1 MKMDRKLMALGRGV
15 APMWKMVSNH
25 SYAKRKQKKEIKVWN
40 GIGCKLMEGGKEWKV
55 GAPPVAPLC

>member
-1 MKMDRKLMALGRGV
+1 MKMDRKLMEIGMGCCSHV
-15 APMWKMVSNH
+15 ENGFKPFISK
-25 SYAKRKQKKEIKVWN
+25 KKTKKEIKEWN